1 MQKWGEVRKIELN
14 PNLVTLM
21 SPEDKQA
28 LEHHAREI
36 AKILHRNT
44 PVETI
49 TTLEGIEKTVR
60 GEILEHVSP
69 EIGIFLSNK
78 LQASIGEGN
87 VES

>member
-1 MQKWGEVRKIELN
+1 M
-14 PNLVTLM
+14 T
-21 SPEDKQA
+21 PEDKQA

-44 PVETI
+44 PSETL

-69 EIGIFLSNK
+69 EIGVFLSKNSRVSVEAGNG
-78 LQASIGEGN
+78 AS
-87 VES
+87 

>member
-1 MQKWGEVRKIELN
+1 M
-14 PNLVTLM
+14 T
-21 SPEDKQA
+21 PEDKQA

-44 PVETI
+44 PAETI

-69 EIGIFLSNK
+69 EIGIFLSNNS
-78 LQASIGEGN
+78 QVCSGGENDAS
-87 VES
+87 